1 MKQNQI
7 ADVKINLT
15 ISKHSLEGLIALFDS
30 KSNYIIHHNKERA
43 LDMADCIID
52 LMTEVKRAI
61 ELDDGKGD

>member
-15 ISKHSLEGLIALFDS
+15 ISKHSLEGLTTLFDS
-30 KSNYIIHHNKERA
+30 KSNYIIHHNKKRA
-43 LDMADCIID
+43 LAMADCIID